1 MHLQTT
7 EARTILDVGFG
18 NAQVLK
24 KALRLHSGTYYG
36 VEISETMIKKARQDK
51 ALQGM
56 ELVYGKVEELP
67 FQDEMFAYQYSINT
81 IYFWESLDQGFQ
93 ELYRCGKP
101 DSICVIEMC
110 IRDSLLHSYHKN

>member
-1 MHLQTT
+1 MLNTIGKQFAHPNGICGRLATKVMNLMNHKMYDMVLMHLQTT

-51 ALQGM
+51 ALQGT

-81 IYFWESLDQGFQ
+81 IYFW
-93 ELYRCGKP
+93 
-101 DSICVIEMC
+101 
-110 IRDSLLHSYHKN
+110 